1 MKVLSIS
8 SITVFAIATLFACSD
23 KASEP
28 AKKAVSPKPEAT
40 KPAPAAAAKTA
51 ETATKAA
58 APADAEGSG
67 SAVLS
72 GVVSFTG
79 DAPAETKI
87 DMSPQPACVKVAKDT
102 MTNEYRIKDG
112 KVQDVFV
119 YVKNP
124 PKKKY
129 DVPKEP
135 VVLDQVGCR
144 YTPKVFGVMVKQ
156 PIEIINSD
164 PMMHNIHPL
173 GKNTFNLAMPNQ
185 GMKLKKKFK
194 KEQVLTPIMCDV
206 HPWMKSYAGVLKHP
220 FFAVTDAAGAFSIE
234 GLPAGTYT
242 VAAVHG
248 VLGEKTTEVTV
259 GANGEV
265 KAEFAFTAP

>member
-1 MKVLSIS
+1 
-8 SITVFAIATLFACSD
+8 
-23 KASEP
+23 
-28 AKKAVSPKPEAT
+28 
-40 KPAPAAAAKTA
+40 
-51 ETATKAA
+51 
-58 APADAEGSG
+58 
-67 SAVLS
+67 
-72 GVVSFTG
+72 
-79 DAPAETKI
+79 
-87 DMSPQPACVKVAKDT
+87 MSPQPACVKVTKDT

-129 DVPKEP
+129 DVPKEA

-185 GMKLKKKFK
+185 GMKLKRSSKKSK
-194 KEQVLTPIMCDV
+194 
-206 HPWMKSYAGVLKHP
+206 
-220 FFAVTDAAGAFSIE
+220 FSHQSCV
-234 GLPAGTYT
+234 TYT
-242 VAAVHG
+242 HG
-248 VLGEKTTEVTV
+248 
-259 GANGEV
+259 
-265 KAEFAFTAP
+265 

>member
-1 MKVLSIS
+1 MNVLKIS
-8 SITVFAIATLFACSD
+8 SITAFAAVTFFACSD
-23 KASEP
+23 KGSEP
-28 AKKAVSPKPEAT
+28 AKKPESPKPAAT
-40 KPAPAAAAKTA
+40 KPAPAAAEKTTN
-51 ETATKAA
+51 TATKAA
-58 APADAEGSG
+58 APATEGSG
-67 SAVLS
+67 SVVLS
-72 GVVSFTG
+72 GVVNFTG
-79 DAPAETKI
+79 DIPKEKKI
-87 DMSPQPACVKVAKDT
+87 DMSSQPGCVKVAKDS
-102 MTNEYRIKDG
+102 MTNDYRIKDG

-129 DVPKEP
+129 NVPKEP

-144 YTPKVFGVMVKQ
+144 YTPKVIGVMVKQ
-156 PIEIINSD
+156 PVEIINSD

-206 HPWMKSYAGVLKHP
+206 HPWMKSYAGVVKHP
-220 FFAVTDAAGAFSIE
+220 FFAVTDEAGAFSIK

-242 VAAVHG
+242 LAAVHG
-248 VLGEKTTEVTV
+248 ALGEKTTEITV
-259 GANGEV
+259 GTSGEV

>member
-8 SITVFAIATLFACSD
+8 SITAFAIATLFACSD